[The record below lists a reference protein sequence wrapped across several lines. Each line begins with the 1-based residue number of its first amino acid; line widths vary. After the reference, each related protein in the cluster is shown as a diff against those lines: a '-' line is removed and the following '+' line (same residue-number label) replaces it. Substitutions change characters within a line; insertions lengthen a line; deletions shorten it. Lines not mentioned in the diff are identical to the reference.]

1 MYFNLELSLLNF
13 YMYYLTWHGENYET
27 HHHVSTV
34 KHGSLVNDKG
44 IFVSAVEISCLAHGT
59 CIGYSSPLTLTD
71 NVRFENSM
79 SDSAYG
85 NTNMYNF

>member
-13 YMYYLTWHGENYET
+13 YMYYLKLTWHGENYET
-27 HHHVSTV
+27 RSPRKYSDTY
-34 KHGSLVNDKG
+34 DKG

>member
-1 MYFNLELSLLNF
+1 MEKIMKLD
-13 YMYYLTWHGENYET
+13 HD
-27 HHHVSTV
+27 VSTV
-34 KHGSLVNDKG
+34 THGSLVNDKG